1 MISMKSLRIR
11 KYSLGRGGKGGRRG
25 LGTWDSGHLVDFP
38 RDFPRGR
45 NASGA
50 GKGQGKTPPKRGGR
64 AELKTGKAEAGR
76 ERDLPKR
83 EDLASESL
91 SK

>member
-1 MISMKSLRIR
+1 M
-11 KYSLGRGGKGGRRG
+11 
-25 LGTWDSGHLVDFP
+25 DFP